1 MQSRGEIRGQGTE
14 GENSSFVG
22 KTADLVRL
30 SFSCLGQEVFGESK
44 INKTEAFAI

>member
-1 MQSRGEIRGQGTE
+1 MKSGGGGTE

-22 KTADLVRL
+22 KTADLDRSNF
-30 SFSCLGQEVFGESK
+30 SFLGQEVFSESK

>member
-22 KTADLVRL
+22 KTADLDRL
-30 SFSCLGQEVFGESK
+30 SFSFLGQEVFGESK